1 MRIARV
7 RAHVLE
13 AKLSEPFGWSF
24 NATDTRGSCLV
35 EIVAEDGTT
44 GWGECYGP
52 ARLNAP
58 VVRAMAS
65 ELIGKDPLAT
75 DALWLHLYNKFRD
88 SGQKGLVVNAIS
100 GIDIALW
107 DLKGRHFETPV
118 HVLMGGPLRREV
130 RAYATGTYRLRSGDR
145 TLRRRRLTLVVRR
158 ERPPQR
164 VDRRQRGVVRERGQP
179 AIRAVD

>member
-1 MRIARV
+1 MRIAEV

-13 AKLSEPFGWSF
+13 ARLSQPFGWSF
-24 NATDTRGSCLV
+24 SATDIRGACLV
-35 EIVAEDGTT
+35 EIVAEDGTS

-58 VVRAMAS
+58 IVNAMAAD
-65 ELIGKDPLAT
+65 LIGKDALAV
-75 DALWLHLYNKFRD
+75 DALWLTLYNKYRD
-88 SGQKGLVVNAIS
+88 YGRKGLVVSALS

-130 RAYATGTYRLRSGDR
+130 RAYATGTYRLRKGDR
-145 TLRRRRLTLVVRR
+145 STTSSAR
-158 ERPPQR
+158 
-164 VDRRQRGVVRERGQP
+164 
-179 AIRAVD
+179 